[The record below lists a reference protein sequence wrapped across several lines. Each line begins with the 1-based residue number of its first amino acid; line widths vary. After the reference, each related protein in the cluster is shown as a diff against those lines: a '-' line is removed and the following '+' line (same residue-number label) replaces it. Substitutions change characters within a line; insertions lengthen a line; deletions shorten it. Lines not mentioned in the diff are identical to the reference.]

1 MATLRL
7 VFMGTPDFAVPAL
20 TELVEAGHEIVCV
33 YTQPARPAG
42 RSQKSR
48 PSPVQAFADQ
58 NGIKV
63 RTPHSL
69 HEDEVRHEFAAMGVD
84 ASVVAAYGLILPEP
98 ILAAPRL
105 GCLNMHA
112 SLLPRWRG
120 AAPIQ
125 RAIMA
130 GDAETGITIM
140 QMEKGLDTG
149 SILLSEAISIGTGTT
164 SESLHDQLSE
174 LGARLIVEALVGL
187 VEGQIFPKPQ
197 PDEGATYA
205 QKISPNDGRLDW
217 TLPAPILERLVRALS
232 PRPGAWFVHGDERIR
247 VLASEIGDTPRITPP
262 GQVVDDCLTI
272 ACGEGALRCLRV
284 QRQGKTTMDTDT
296 FLRGFDIAPGTQ
308 LDSQ

>member
-1 MATLRL
+1 MAALRL

-20 TELVEAGHEIVCV
+20 TGLVKAGHDIACV
-33 YTQPARPAG
+33 YTQPDRPAG
-42 RSQKSR
+42 RGHKAR

-58 NGIKV
+58 HGITV

-69 HEDEVRHEFAAMGVD
+69 HEDEVRHEFAAIGVD

-105 GCLNMHA
+105 GCLNIHA

-149 SILLSEAISIGTGTT
+149 AMLLSEAISIDTGTT
-164 SESLHDQLSE
+164 AATLHDRLAE

-187 VEGQIFPKPQ
+187 AGGQIRPKPQ

-205 QKISPNDGRLDW
+205 HKITPEDGRLDW
-217 TLPAPILERLVRALS
+217 TRPAPILERLVRALS
-232 PRPGAWFVHGDERIR
+232 PRPGAWFIHGDERIR
-247 VLASEIGDTPRITPP
+247 VLASEIGDTPRIAPP
-262 GQVVDDCLTI
+262 GLVVDDCLTI

-296 FLRGFDIAPGTQ
+296 FLRGFDIGPGTQ
-308 LDSQ
+308 LDLQ